1 MRTCCRGHGVRCV
14 PVGDEE
20 ALPGLGATFAAL
32 RMPLQLCSFAHGLRL
47 GPVTMVVDHVSQCIA
62 PDGATALNVVP
73 RSAGTLQ
80 RRGVCRL
87 FARSLSPAR
96 CRRDFCTAPL
106 FGIGI
111 RRDAELGEPGAAG
124 GLEAGAEGR
133 KERRWQMEP
142 RVCVAFAEVARCPPR
157 ALRRVAL
164 RARRLA
170 N

>member
-1 MRTCCRGHGVRCV
+1 MATGCGACQSAMMKHC
-14 PVGDEE
+14 
-20 ALPGLGATFAAL
+20 LGATFAAL
-32 RMPLQLCSFAHGLRL
+32 RMPQGLRL